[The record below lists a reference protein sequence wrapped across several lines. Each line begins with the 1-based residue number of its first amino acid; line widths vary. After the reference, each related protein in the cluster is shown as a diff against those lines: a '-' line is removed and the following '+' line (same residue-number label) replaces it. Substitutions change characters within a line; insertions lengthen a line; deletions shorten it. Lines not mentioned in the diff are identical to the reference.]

1 MPEDVYE
8 LKCQPTNDNV
18 KKQVL
23 VPYKT
28 GNGTY
33 SDLTFEKL
41 MDNYLFQIVLAVF
54 VLYILYNMGRYV
66 INYIKPRNVTLP
78 LRGGFKR
85 R

>member
-18 KKQVL
+18 KKEVL

-33 SDLTFEKL
+33 SDLTIERL
-41 MDNYLFQIVLAVF
+41 MDNYLFQIVLAIF
-54 VLYILYNMGRYV
+54 LLYILYNMGRYV
-66 INYIKPRNVTLP
+66 ISSIKSRTITTP